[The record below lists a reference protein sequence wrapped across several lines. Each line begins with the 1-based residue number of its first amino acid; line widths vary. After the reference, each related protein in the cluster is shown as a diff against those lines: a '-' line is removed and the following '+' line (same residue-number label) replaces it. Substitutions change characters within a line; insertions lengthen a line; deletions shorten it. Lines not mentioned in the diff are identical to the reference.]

1 MTDLTARIA
10 IDKPTHQ
17 KVQIL
22 ASKAVKFNGFDQIDQ
37 LVRSFVDDA
46 WQEALNAGM
55 VKESMLKKPEQKAK
69 AARHG

>member
-1 MTDLTARIA
+1 MTDLTARLA
-10 IDKPTHQ
+10 VDPQTHL
-17 KVQIL
+17 KAQIL
-22 ASKAVKFNGFDQIDQ
+22 RGVRYGGFDEIGA
-37 LVRSFVDDA
+37 LVRFLVDDA